1 MNKRRRKTI
10 AGIMAIVL
18 LACVYPSFP
27 VYADKV
33 SELEQKLKEEKEK
46 KKDTENRIGESQ
58 NELDSLRNTTNGL
71 KGELSDLNDNL
82 EEVSANLDDLEGK
95 IAAKNEEIEK
105 TQAELEEAKQIEAD
119 QYAAM
124 KKRIQFM
131 YERQDYV
138 LMETL
143 FSSANYAEL
152 LNRSAYIESLA
163 AYDRQQLEAF
173 KQTRIEV
180 EETEATKK

>member
-1 MNKRRRKTI
+1 
-10 AGIMAIVL
+10 
-18 LACVYPSFP
+18 
-27 VYADKV
+27 
-33 SELEQKLKEEKEK
+33 
-46 KKDTENRIGESQ
+46 
-58 NELDSLRNTTNGL
+58 
-71 KGELSDLNDNL
+71 
-82 EEVSANLDDLEGK
+82 
-95 IAAKNEEIEK
+95 
-105 TQAELEEAKQIEAD
+105 
-119 QYAAM
+119 
-124 KKRIQFM
+124 M

-180 EETEATKK
+180 EETEARLQKEMKDLEALKAEVEAEQSRVSGLVSSVRGKISGYQSDMAQTEDEIKAYEQQLADQKCEYSGDSEAAGRGAAFVRTGSKIGMERYFGSNLCRG